1 MDELQ
6 ARDQEDAC
14 ATSLPGKETGAVAAA
29 PTTTRPCQAHRANA
43 MDRYARERAA
53 RRVAEYFSSRTP
65 LEAVL
70 RQDGAAFGR
79 AKRSALEVMR
89 RAVEEVGQLE
99 LVDFRTEVGRGI
111 VMSKPFWPDADD
123 RDVSKIPPADIAAA
137 IRALPTYPSHEH
149 LLAMVHELGVLAVRM
164 EASGH
169 YDGFDALVEALDL
182 AYDAADGTTAR
193 ALRESQQD
201 IYDRRDTEAWP

>member
-1 MDELQ
+1 MDEPQ
-6 ARDQEDAC
+6 ARDQEGAG
-14 ATSLPGKETGAVAAA
+14 ATDPPEKETGAQTDVRTAI
-29 PTTTRPCQAHRANA
+29 RQASTHSANA
-43 MDRYARERAA
+43 MDRYARARAA
-53 RRVAEYFSSRTP
+53 RRVAEYFSQRP
-65 LEAVL
+65 HEAAL
-70 RQDGAAFGR
+70 RQDGAAFAR
-79 AKRSALEVMR
+79 AKRSTLEVMH

-99 LVDFRTEVGRGI
+99 LVDFRAEVGRGI
-111 VMSKPFWPDADD
+111 VMSMPFWPDVGD

-137 IRALPTYPSHEH
+137 IRALPTYPSHEQ

-182 AYDAADGTTAR
+182 AYDTADGTTAR
-193 ALRESQQD
+193 ALRESHED